1 MSVILFST
9 AIGPVPIDCMVS
21 EKSTAELDITE
32 LPTESGSR
40 ITDHAVVMPKR
51 VTLDIANEAAAAS
64 FNALVAFQESRVPFT
79 LVTGLSVFPNML
91 VKRIDAERDATF
103 STVLRAKVD
112 LQEIII
118 VETAYAADP
127 EGDSGTGERGKP
139 GGKKSTRAAPPTSDK
154 AGDAATANR
163 AAQTTQRGD
172 SALGAASPRDQS
184 FAHRALFGASPPP
197 PPTVT
202 PSGPQ

>member
-9 AIGPVPIDCMVS
+9 AIGPVPINCVVS
-21 EKSTAELDITE
+21 EKPTTELDITE
-32 LPTESGSR
+32 LPVETGVK
-40 ITDHAVVMPKR
+40 ITDHAVVMPKK

-91 VKRIDAERDATF
+91 VKRIDAERDAMF
-103 STVLRAKVD
+103 SKVLRAKVD

-118 VETAYAADP
+118 VGTAYAADP

-139 GGKKSTRAAPPTSDK
+139 GGQKSTRAAPPTSEK

-163 AAQTTQRGD
+163 ASQTVQRGD
-172 SALGAASPRDQS
+172 AGLNSAGTRDQS
-184 FAHRALFGASPPP
+184 ILRSMFGSSPSTSPV
-197 PPTVT
+197 TT